1 MEYKEGGENGILQ
14 VRMLGGFSMSWN
26 GERLAGVSK
35 TKETQFVYLM
45 QLLLHYLK
53 EGVRREFL
61 EEVLFGDREI
71 DNIHNAM
78 RSVVYNAKKKLQRA
92 GLPGVPYIVQ
102 KKGVF
107 YWTDQVAVSED
118 SARFEELIERAGRT
132 EAPGEKLKDLLEA
145 CYLYRGEFLPQQA
158 AVMWVAGEAR
168 RFRELFFSAAKEAAE
183 LLRGNRDWQ
192 ELKKLGL
199 HAAAADPFQ
208 SWEALTIE
216 ALTALGQYEEAG
228 RQYNN
233 TVDFYTC
240 EQGVRPEE
248 LRELLEQLRKR
259 MNHQYAVLDII
270 QSDLAEKAEE
280 QEGGYLCAYP
290 EFRGIY
296 QMMKR
301 MMGRGGQSVYLMLCT
316 IVDGKGSPMKG
327 SSALEGLAERLER
340 TLCQSIRRGD
350 VVCRYGRGQYLAL
363 LVNTTRENCG
373 IVQKRIDEKFVIGRQ
388 RIRVQYHVSG
398 VSNPDEEEEGF

>member
-1 MEYKEGGENGILQ
+1 M
-14 VRMLGGFSMSWN
+14 
-26 GERLAGVSK
+26 
-35 TKETQFVYLM
+35 
-45 QLLLHYLK
+45 
-53 EGVRREFL
+53 
-61 EEVLFGDREI
+61 
-71 DNIHNAM
+71 
-78 RSVVYNAKKKLQRA
+78 
-92 GLPGVPYIVQ
+92 
-102 KKGVF
+102 
-107 YWTDQVAVSED
+107 
-118 SARFEELIERAGRT
+118 
-132 EAPGEKLKDLLEA
+132 
-145 CYLYRGEFLPQQA
+145 
-158 AVMWVAGEAR
+158 
-168 RFRELFFSAAKEAAE
+168 
-183 LLRGNRDWQ
+183 
-192 ELKKLGL
+192 
-199 HAAAADPFQ
+199 
-208 SWEALTIE
+208 
-216 ALTALGQYEEAG
+216 GQYEEAG